1 MRGGLLRF
9 VQDSAHVE
17 RPFPTKG
24 SLIKGGLCGQR
35 GNARAM
41 RTAKIDE
48 GFCAKGGLLR
58 RLWATVPLRF
68 VRRLPRLRDLG
79 YNKEIAWGTGEPAQ
93 RDRGGMSI
101 YCERGGRARLVR

>member
-1 MRGGLLRF
+1 MLCEIACEAGSCVRGGLLRF
-9 VQDSAHVE
+9 VQDSAHVA
-17 RPFPTKG
+17 RPFRTKG
-24 SLIKGGLCGQR
+24 SLMKGELCGQR

-41 RTAKIDE
+41 RTAEIDE

-79 YNKEIAWGTGEPAQ
+79 YNKEIA
-93 RDRGGMSI
+93 
-101 YCERGGRARLVR
+101 

>member
-9 VQDSAHVE
+9 VQDSAHAE

-79 YNKEIAWGTGEPAQ
+79 YNKKIAWGRGEPAQ
-93 RDRGGMSI
+93 RDRAGCPSI
-101 YCERGGRARLVR
+101 AKEAAEPA